1 MSRDSIFSPACMGF
15 AGGERERERVD
26 MSMGSVLEMGYD
38 EDGSEEEDGGE
49 YGRENQGH
57 VAGRQQGERMQA

>member
-1 MSRDSIFSPACMGF
+1 
-15 AGGERERERVD
+15 

-38 EDGSEEEDGGE
+38 EDGSEEEDGRE